1 MLFTDQLGSVVQIEH
16 YPKRIISL
24 VPSQTELLF
33 DLGLEDR
40 VVGITKFCVHP
51 DNWFRSK
58 ERIGGTKQV
67 NYDKIQELAPD
78 LIIAN
83 KEENTQEIVDKLSM
97 NWPVWVSDIKD
108 LDGALQ
114 MIHSIGK
121 LTDRESEA
129 QRLISQ
135 IQVGFDSLKTTVK
148 TDQKRRTVHYYIWND
163 PDMLAG
169 EDTFIGQMI
178 EAAGFKNGVNKKRYP
193 VYESEMGTA
202 DLVFLSSEPFPFKE
216 VHIEKF
222 QQRYPKA
229 RIVKV
234 DGELCSWY
242 GSRLKYAP
250 DYFKKLRESLSE

>member
-1 MLFTDQLGSVVQIEH
+1 MLFTDQLGRDVQIEH
-16 YPKRIISL
+16 YPQRIISL

-33 DLGLEDR
+33 DLGLEDK
-40 VVGITKFCVHP
+40 VIGITKFCVHP
-51 DNWFRSK
+51 ANWFRSK
-58 ERIGGTKQV
+58 EHIGGTKQV
-67 NYDKIQELAPD
+67 NYDKIEELAPD

-83 KEENTQEIVDKLSM
+83 KEENTQEIVGKLSR
-97 NWPVWVSDIKD
+97 NYPVWVSDIKD
-108 LDGALQ
+108 LNGALH
-114 MIHSIGK
+114 MIYSIGK
-121 LTDRESEA
+121 LSDRESKA

-135 IQVGFDSLKTTVK
+135 IQAGFDSLKTTFNP
-148 TDQKRRTVHYYIWND
+148 DQGRRTVHYYIWNN

-169 EDTFIGQMI
+169 EDTFIGKMI
-178 EAAGFKNGVNKKRYP
+178 EAAGFKNGVIKKRYP
-193 VYESEMGTA
+193 VYEPEMGTA

-234 DGELCSWY
+234 DGELFSWY